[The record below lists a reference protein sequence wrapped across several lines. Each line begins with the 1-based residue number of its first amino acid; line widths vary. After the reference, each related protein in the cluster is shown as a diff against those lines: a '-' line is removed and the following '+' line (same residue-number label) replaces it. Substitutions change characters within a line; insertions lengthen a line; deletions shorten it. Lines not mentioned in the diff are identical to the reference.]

1 MNMKRR
7 EFLKKGMLFT
17 SALLLRPECLWGI
30 PIDGFR
36 DENIFIEDPILKDD
50 SLIIQNELSPSF
62 YGSSLFVFS
71 TGESLLIIPK
81 DKVKF
86 IREKNNIPLK
96 FLDIIR
102 IIPTN
107 REITFKKR
115 WLEGIKKEKKDNT
128 QKLFILGCDDFLE
141 ICS

>member
-1 MNMKRR
+1 MKRR
-7 EFLKKGMLFT
+7 EFLKKGMLVT
-17 SALLLRPECLWGI
+17 SALLFRPECLWGI
-30 PIDGFR
+30 RIDGVKS
-36 DENIFIEDPILKDD
+36 ENIFIEDAILKDD
-50 SLIIQNELSPSF
+50 HFIIQNELSPSF
-62 YGSSLFVFS
+62 YRSPLFVFS

-81 DKVKF
+81 DKVKLL
-86 IREKNNIPLK
+86 REKSNIPLK

-102 IIPTN
+102 VSSKD

-128 QKLFILGCDDFLE
+128 QKLFILGCSDFLE